1 MKQEIIMHTSKFLFT
16 ALFGLATMNTAC
28 SNNSSEQ
35 SQASTSN
42 PQNQAVSAD
51 NANQNTESNNSKAT
65 PAETTT
71 ANNENSP
78 CPVQVPNDDKDL
90 LSRGNL
96 QLLEKHG
103 IQVSQCQVMLNDQS
117 FKIDI
122 YKKEPIGN
130 VRYLAL
136 HDSEDAAFDG
146 GLDAIKDGGLMV
158 VLENNEQRYFYDQ
171 AHQSVTKKDPNR
183 IFTPSDEFFPLGEF
197 ILQQLHITPNAYII
211 SLHNNNPDGGFGMKN
226 IKKYG
231 ATDILCHQH
240 SDDKN
245 LFWLPYSATTPD
257 IKELGDK
264 LCAKGIYNVVL
275 ENVPAVADGDGSLS
289 IYAANQGYQYVNI
302 EIRAAKR
309 NNVDS
314 EQLAKSEQ
322 IKHIQEFLQAV
333 Q

>member
-1 MKQEIIMHTSKFLFT
+1 MHTSKLIFT
-16 ALFGLATMNTAC
+16 AMLGLAVMNTAC
-28 SNNSSEQ
+28 SNNSGEQ
-35 SQASTSN
+35 SQVPTSN
-42 PQNQAVSAD
+42 PQTQPVSSNTLSQSAVSD
-51 NANQNTESNNSKAT
+51 VSKAPPT
-65 PAETTT
+65 ETT
-71 ANNENSP
+71 AENHENTP
-78 CPVQVPNDDKDL
+78 CPMQVPTNDKDL
-90 LSRGNL
+90 MSRGNL
-96 QLLEKHG
+96 QLLEQHG

-117 FKIDI
+117 FNIDI
-122 YKKEPIGN
+122 YKKEPIGHM
-130 VRYLAL
+130 RYLAL

-146 GLDAIKDGGLMV
+146 GLDAIKNGGLMV

-171 AHQSVTKKDPNR
+171 AHNTVTQKDPNR
-183 IFTPSDEFFPLGEF
+183 IFTPSDDFFPLGEF
-197 ILQQLHITPNAYII
+197 ILQQLNITPDAYII

-245 LFWLPYSATTPD
+245 LFWLPYSDTMPH
-257 IKELGDK
+257 IKQLGDK
-264 LCAKGIYNVVL
+264 ICKNGKYNVVL

-309 NNVDS
+309 NNADS
-314 EQLAKSEQ
+314 ERTAKSEQ